1 MCVKSD
7 SNHTIMDKSKQKTL
21 EKKGWKI
28 GSADEFL
35 HLTAEESEYIEIK
48 IKLSNYLRSFRKT
61 QNLTQAQ
68 LAELIHSSQSRV
80 AKMEHGDPTVSLD
93 LIIRSLFAMGTTKQ
107 DLAQELLT

>member
-1 MCVKSD
+1 
-7 SNHTIMDKSKQKTL
+7 MDKIKQKKL

-28 GSADEFL
+28 GSTDEFL
-35 HLTAEESEYIEIK
+35 NLTAEEIEYIEMK
-48 IKLSNYLRSFRKT
+48 IKLSNYLRAFRKT
-61 QNLTQAQ
+61 RNLTQAQ

-107 DLAQELLT
+107 DLAQALLT

>member
-1 MCVKSD
+1 
-7 SNHTIMDKSKQKTL
+7 MDKSKQEKL

-28 GSADEFL
+28 GSTDDFL
-35 HLTAEESEYIEIK
+35 HLTAEEAEYIEMK

-61 QNLTQAQ
+61 RNLTQAQ